1 MDKKRFELTMESFF
15 SKAGVRLMRKGSDY
29 QAGDEAAS
37 YILLDQKRKTYYL
50 TETDAPS
57 DGLEDMEI
65 SAAAAWLAEKN
76 SLSED
81 VAKAVL
87 LLGRAVGVSV
97 SDKDFPEKDGLS
109 EKSALIASEEN
120 VPALKAYFSGK
131 GISSQ
136 SAALKGAFLA
146 MFFDKNASAQLADI
160 YKTSTKEYMESVSP
174 QQQTE
179 SASISLD
186 DLVKDIQPPEE
197 EETPPQK
204 TESNGN
210 QLSFDNIIDNVP
222 PMDEEEEK
230 PEDAP
235 LESIG
240 TEKDGKIT
248 DDEEKSLDA
257 LDISFVQSNPEPEL
271 SETESDLL
279 YSKIINE
286 QSKNITDAP
295 APKAKNTREIPQD
308 ILEFVGEETPDNK
321 EKETEMSTAE
331 KKEPIKIE
339 KKSPAKEPVTEK
351 DAETVRESFAAK
363 AAANLS
369 GFIFFAPAYLIGKIT
384 RRVLPPF
391 VVYWLAAIAVI
402 FGAYQAVL
410 PFLSPF
416 IYKWFT
422 ESAAEAAASIN
433 AFIPASRDLSPLNNA
448 AVDMVISSVIF
459 FHGQISAASAI
470 ENGWLLRYLMSFG
483 ALLMIFPL
491 SRSFGARVS
500 VFSVLFF
507 FCAPLILGA
516 ESYILSSLAVWAKGA
531 ENADGIL
538 SALASG
544 VVFTVFV
551 VPIIL
556 TAVIFLLSG
565 HFVPQ
570 KERHKNVMP

>member
-1 MDKKRFELTMESFF
+1 M
-15 SKAGVRLMRKGSDY
+15 
-29 QAGDEAAS
+29 
-37 YILLDQKRKTYYL
+37 
-50 TETDAPS
+50 
-57 DGLEDMEI
+57 
-65 SAAAAWLAEKN
+65 
-76 SLSED
+76 
-81 VAKAVL
+81 
-87 LLGRAVGVSV
+87 
-97 SDKDFPEKDGLS
+97 
-109 EKSALIASEEN
+109 
-120 VPALKAYFSGK
+120 
-131 GISSQ
+131 
-136 SAALKGAFLA
+136 
-146 MFFDKNASAQLADI
+146 
-160 YKTSTKEYMESVSP
+160 
-174 QQQTE
+174 
-179 SASISLD
+179 
-186 DLVKDIQPPEE
+186 
-197 EETPPQK
+197 
-204 TESNGN
+204 
-210 QLSFDNIIDNVP
+210 
-222 PMDEEEEK
+222 
-230 PEDAP
+230 
-235 LESIG
+235 
-240 TEKDGKIT
+240 
-248 DDEEKSLDA
+248 
-257 LDISFVQSNPEPEL
+257 QSNPEPEL

-321 EKETEMSTAE
+321 ETEISTAE
-331 KKEPIKIE
+331 KKEPIKTE

-416 IYKWFT
+416 IYPWFT

-433 AFIPASRDLSPLNNA
+433 SFIPASRDLSLLNNA
-448 AVDMVISSVIF
+448 AVDTIISSVIF
-459 FHGQISAASAI
+459 FHGQISAAAAI

-491 SRSFGARVS
+491 SRSFGARIS

-507 FCAPLILGA
+507 FCTPLILGA
-516 ESYILSSLAVWAKGA
+516 ESYMLSSLAVWAKGA
-531 ENADGIL
+531 GNADSVL

-544 VVFTVFV
+544 AAFTVFV
-551 VPIIL
+551 MPVIL
-556 TAVIFLLSG
+556 IAVLFLLSG
-565 HFVPQ
+565 YFVPQ

>member
-15 SKAGVRLMRKGSDY
+15 SKAGVRLMKKGSDY

-37 YILLDQKRKTYYL
+37 YILLDQKRKTFYL
-50 TETDAPS
+50 AETDAPS

-65 SAAAAWLAEKN
+65 SAAAEWLAEKN

-120 VPALKAYFSGK
+120 VPALRAYFEGK
-131 GISSQ
+131 EIKSQ

-160 YKTSTKEYMESVSP
+160 YKTSMKEYMESVS

-179 SASISLD
+179 SASTSLD
-186 DLVKDIQPPEE
+186 DLVKDIPPLEE

-204 TESNGN
+204 TESSGEE
-210 QLSFDNIIDNVP
+210 LSFDNIIGNVP
-222 PMDEEEEK
+222 PMDDEEEK
-230 PEDAP
+230 PDNAF
-235 LESIG
+235 LESIS
-240 TEKDGKIT
+240 TEKDEKIT

-321 EKETEMSTAE
+321 ETEISTVVE
-331 KKEPIKIE
+331 KKEPIKTE
-339 KKSPAKEPVTEK
+339 KKSPAKEPVTKE

-402 FGAYQAVL
+402 FGVYQAVL

-416 IYKWFT
+416 LYPWFT
-422 ESAAEAAASIN
+422 ESATEAAASIN
-433 AFIPASRDLSPLNNA
+433 SFIPASRELSPLNSA
-448 AVDMVISSVIF
+448 AVNMIISSLVF
-459 FHGQISAASAI
+459 FYGQISAAAAI

-491 SRSFGARVS
+491 SRSFGARIS
-500 VFSVLFF
+500 VFAVLFF

-516 ESYILSSLAVWAKGA
+516 ESYMLSSLAVWAKGA
-531 ENADGIL
+531 GNADGIS
-538 SALASG
+538 SALGSG
-544 VVFTVFV
+544 VVFTVFA

-565 HFVPQ
+565 YFVPQ
-570 KERHKNVMP
+570 KEKHKNVMP